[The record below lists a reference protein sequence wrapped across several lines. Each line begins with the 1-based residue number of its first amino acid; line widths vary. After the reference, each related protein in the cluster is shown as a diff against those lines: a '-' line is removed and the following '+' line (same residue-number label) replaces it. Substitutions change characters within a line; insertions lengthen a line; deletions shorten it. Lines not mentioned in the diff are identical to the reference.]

1 MLYRNKIATA
11 FLAMFITFA
20 ASGCSAYQKA
30 EAAYHVVESILN
42 LAKAEIPTLQA
53 AGIYSPQDSALAMK
67 YISFVGTLNDQYGT
81 CVTNANNAMLSKK
94 GKFLSCLTAFVG
106 GLADPNELSA
116 LRIMNV
122 NAQKRIQLYV
132 VAFTTG
138 LNVAITSLGGKQ
150 VPPVATGLAAPT
162 VSELREFELTVRAEI
177 ERGY

>member
-1 MLYRNKIATA
+1 
-11 FLAMFITFA
+11 
-20 ASGCSAYQKA
+20 
-30 EAAYHVVESILN
+30 
-42 LAKAEIPTLQA
+42 
-53 AGIYSPQDSALAMK
+53 
-67 YISFVGTLNDQYGT
+67 
-81 CVTNANNAMLSKK
+81 MLSKK

-162 VSELREFELTVRAEI
+162 VSELREFELAVRAEI